1 MTEDEAAQRLKEL
14 SGPESAIVTHTTG
27 LPQNVTLTTNQAATM
42 LAEARGA
49 DAAQAEIDGTKAAQK
64 EIDKLRGEKPATP
77 QIEIK
82 TGIEKVLA
90 NPQDSGRHFERV
102 TAAET
107 QRAAYETSVAETGRI
122 AVAALA
128 SDFPELASLPLDQWE
143 FALRQM
149 HAQQPQRFQHA
160 MNKIRPSHSL
170 SMHTIR

>member
-1 MTEDEAAQRLKEL
+1 
-14 SGPESAIVTHTTG
+14 
-27 LPQNVTLTTNQAATM
+27 M

-77 QIEIK
+77 QIEIEAD
-82 TGIEKVLA
+82 IEKVLA
-90 NPQDSGRHFERV
+90 IRDGDAISERV

-107 QRAAYETSVAETGRI
+107 QRAAYETSVAENGRI

-160 MNKIRPSHSL
+160 MNRIQTVAQLEHAHNSL
-170 SMHTIR
+170 RADKTAREAAEFQTYAQAEDARFTSMTRADQHNMPAISE